1 MSGAWI
7 AAAVALASAVCY
19 GTGAATQR
27 RLAARLGG
35 PLDRRMVGVLM
46 RQRLWWF
53 AVALNGAGAALH
65 VVVLA
70 YGTLIV
76 VQPLGTLALVFA
88 LPWAARW
95 SGRRVSRREWWGA
108 LLTVAGLSV
117 LLVAAASSGEGRPLG
132 PSGALLTL
140 GAVLL
145 AVAAFAAAGR
155 FARRPRWR
163 SGLYAAAAGAAFA
176 GGSAMTKAL
185 TDTATAQGVLAAVAH
200 PAPAGIAA
208 LAAAG
213 ALLSQAAYRGSAV
226 GAPLAVINLAN
237 PLSSVV
243 VGLTFLGET
252 YQGGVWGVVVAAA
265 AGLVAMRGVFLLA
278 TVDPDTGEPAGRA
291 GRGERAGAAGRAT
304 GDG

>member
-1 MSGAWI
+1 
-7 AAAVALASAVCY
+7 
-19 GTGAATQR
+19 
-27 RLAARLGG
+27 
-35 PLDRRMVGVLM
+35 
-46 RQRLWWF
+46 
-53 AVALNGAGAALH
+53 
-65 VVVLA
+65 
-70 YGTLIV
+70 
-76 VQPLGTLALVFA
+76 
-88 LPWAARW
+88 
-95 SGRRVSRREWWGA
+95 
-108 LLTVAGLSV
+108 
-117 LLVAAASSGEGRPLG
+117 
-132 PSGALLTL
+132 
-140 GAVLL
+140 
-145 AVAAFAAAGR
+145 
-155 FARRPRWR
+155 
-163 SGLYAAAAGAAFA
+163 
-176 GGSAMTKAL
+176 MTKAL